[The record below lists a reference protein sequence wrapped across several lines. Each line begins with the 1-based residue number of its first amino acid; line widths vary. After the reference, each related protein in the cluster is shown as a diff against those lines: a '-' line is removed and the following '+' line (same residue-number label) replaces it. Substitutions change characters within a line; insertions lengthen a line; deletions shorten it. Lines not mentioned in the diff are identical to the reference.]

1 MKLLQFAVL
10 AVLTAV
16 AVSAAEIPDAE
27 QLVSKIRRDHPRLF
41 LTRETIPALREYA
54 ATTAKDARAKLLTRV
69 DALAADPKLELK
81 DEIVEIKDGKLI
93 FKKML
98 NDQNAGAYGVKTT
111 GGTEALECA
120 LAWLFTGNEAYK
132 DKALAYLKLN
142 TAFCAWSDQ
151 YKILPEWYHY
161 SRLAAI
167 MAYDILYDQ
176 MTPEERKSF
185 MLPMLKHVEH
195 MQNPGYQRNSGGPAT
210 GNYGEPGLQWFAGVA
225 ALGDGIDDALAKK
238 LLTDGYKL
246 NCEMMDTRE
255 KISGGTGLLTSICSG
270 YSFGAYPW
278 ASYNF
283 IRTLKSAAGIDA
295 VPIWPQMR
303 DYANWFGWAMIPA
316 GNGEIL
322 DYGWGDAFHQTNKM
336 PTGMMYTHLA
346 QAIDL
351 FGDSDPLR
359 AKQARAIQSLLPE
372 NEREL
377 RGVRDFP
384 FIPFILTNFDP
395 GLKNAEAPEKVL
407 NTELAAHFPT
417 FGLTVMRSGL
427 TPDATYASFRG
438 GATFDQHQHYD
449 ENSFVI
455 YKQGFQALD
464 TGSRGSREHHLVYYP
479 QTVAHNAIL
488 IRMDDEPLANYW
500 YPANAPK
507 IDRSIIKSDGGQDRT
522 KAARP
527 LGFDANELYAA
538 TGSDATRSYNSAKCR
553 EAIRQFVYIAPD
565 YFVIYDRVASVKP
578 EQAKVFVLHLQ
589 NEPGPLRDGVIR
601 SDAGEG
607 SLFIRPLLPE
617 KPKITVLGGDGKE
630 FWTNGRNWPFLNA
643 ETLLA
648 KPNWQGRYRL
658 EIEPAEATAETR
670 FLTVLQAAGKNEK
683 NMVPVKILSEKYS
696 DGVDFVT
703 RDGLLCRVLFNR
715 NGAIGG
721 HIFLSR
727 NGKVLVDKPLL
738 TESMPLGPVPAAV
751 PRKAAAAP
759 SEMARLDLVLSGSG
773 KISGV
778 DRGNA
783 VYWDQPRWFADGRG
797 LVVQFGA
804 TRAYD
809 EESFAVKA
817 ENDGELALTLR
828 GPDVRN
834 ADGKREPHWIE
845 FASLTVNGRELIAGD
860 RPLRVWHDKSCRFNI
875 AVRAGE
881 KIKVDAKFRLT
892 DEPKQ

>member
-1 MKLLQFAVL
+1 MKLLQIAVL
-10 AVLTAV
+10 AALTAV
-16 AVSAAEIPDAE
+16 AVTAAEIPDAD
-27 QLVSKIRRDHPRLF
+27 QLAAKIRRDHPRLF
-41 LTRETIPALREYA
+41 LTRETIPAMREYA
-54 ATTAKDARAKLLTRV
+54 ATTAKEARAKLLAKV
-69 DALAADPKLELK
+69 DALPAEPKLELK

-120 LAWLFTGNEAYK
+120 LAWLFTGSDAYK
-132 DKALAYLKLN
+132 AKALAYLKL
-142 TAFCAWSDQ
+142 TTEFCAWSDQ
-151 YKILPEWYHY
+151 YKVLPEWYHY

-167 MAYDILYDQ
+167 VAYDILYDR
-176 MTPEERKSF
+176 MTPQERRDF
-185 MLPMLKHVEH
+185 MLPMLKHVAY
-195 MQNPGYQRNSGGPAT
+195 MQNPGYQRNSGGPTT

-225 ALGDGIDDALAKK
+225 ALGDGIDDQLAEK
-238 LLTDGYKL
+238 LFSDGYKL
-246 NCEMMDTRE
+246 DCEMMNTRE
-255 KISGGTGLLTSICSG
+255 EISGGTGLLTSICSG

-295 VPIWPQMR
+295 VKLWPQMR

-351 FGDSDPLR
+351 FGDSDPAR
-359 AKQARAIQSLLPE
+359 TRQARAIQSLLPE

-377 RGVRDFP
+377 RGVKDFP
-384 FIPFILTNFDP
+384 FLPFILTNFDP
-395 GLKNAEAPEKVL
+395 ALKNAEAPEKVL
-407 NTELAAHFPT
+407 NTALAAHFPT

-449 ENSFVI
+449 ENSFII
-455 YKQGFQALD
+455 YKQGFQSID

-507 IDRSIIKSDGGQDRT
+507 LDRASIKSDGGQDRT
-522 KAARP
+522 KAARS
-527 LGFDANELYAA
+527 LGFEADAYYAA
-538 TGSDATRSYNSAKCR
+538 TGSDATRSYSSAKCR

-578 EQAKVFVLHLQ
+578 EQAKVFLLHTQ

-617 KPKITVLGGDGKE
+617 KPKITVIGGDGKE
-630 FWTNGRNWPFLNA
+630 FWTNGRNWLFLNA
-643 ETLLA
+643 ETLLT

-670 FLTVLQAAGKNEK
+670 FLTVLQAAAKSETA
-683 NMVPVKILSEKYS
+683 MVPVKIVNEKNA
-696 DGVDFVT
+696 DGVEFTT
-703 RDGLLCRVLFNR
+703 RDGLLCKVLFNR
-715 NGAIGG
+715 GGAIGG
-721 HIFLSR
+721 HLSISR

-738 TESMPLGPVPAAV
+738 TESMPVGPAPAAAL
-751 PRKAAAAP
+751 RKAAASPA
-759 SEMARLDLVLSGSG
+759 EMARLDLALSGSG
-773 KISGV
+773 KITGV
-778 DRGNA
+778 ERGNA
-783 VYWDQPRWFADGRG
+783 AYWEQPRWFAEGRG
-797 LVVQFGA
+797 MVVQFSADRTYG
-804 TRAYD
+804 
-809 EESFAVKA
+809 EGSFSVKA
-817 ENDGELALTLR
+817 ENDGELALSLR

-834 ADGKREPHWIE
+834 AEGKREPRWVE
-845 FASLTVNGRELIAGD
+845 FAALAVNGRELIAKD
-860 RPLRVWHDKSCRFNI
+860 RPVRVWHDRPQRYTMPVK
-875 AVRAGE
+875 AGE
-881 KIKVDAKFRLT
+881 KITVNAKFRLT
-892 DEPKQ
+892 DEPKP